1 MNSFYVWAVILGL
14 MIMVLVMRWSF
25 LVLPRRFQP
34 KGKLALALNFAPLAA
49 LIAICA
55 PEIFKHQTSTL
66 SSQLNGTQTFSLLN
80 DWRLWGAVAM
90 LAVASLS
97 RTSKS
102 ATLYGLIAAAITVWW
117 L

>member
-1 MNSFYVWAVILGL
+1 MNSAYVWAVILGL
-14 MIMVLVMRWSF
+14 TIMVLVMRWSF

-34 KGKLALALNFAPLAA
+34 KGRLALALNFAPLAA

-55 PEIFKHQTSTL
+55 PEIFKHQTG
-66 SSQLNGTQTFSLLN
+66 QLGGTQTFTLLN
-80 DWRLWGAVAM
+80 DWRLWGAIAM

-102 ATLYGLIAAAITVWW
+102 ATLYGLIAAAVAIWW